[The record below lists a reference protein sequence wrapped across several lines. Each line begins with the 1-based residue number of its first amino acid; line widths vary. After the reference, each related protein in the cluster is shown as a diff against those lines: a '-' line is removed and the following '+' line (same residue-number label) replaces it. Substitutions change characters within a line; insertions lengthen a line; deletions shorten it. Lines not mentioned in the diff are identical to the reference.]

1 MAWVQARDGTEI
13 SDAGKEEVRMAVT
26 KIKRIRGNPGDPL
39 SYIGNPEKTRNR
51 GFSEADRQALADII
65 AYAADEKKTEKQY
78 FTTGINCDVE
88 NAREQFNITKLSFN
102 KTGGI
107 VCGHCMQSFDGYEV
121 TPEEAH
127 EIGVQM
133 AKELWGERFQVVV
146 ATHLNTNNVH
156 NHIVFNSV
164 SFVDGKR
171 FHFCTE
177 ETMRIRAV
185 SDRICRERNLSVI
198 EHPEGKRVPY
208 SLYKMEK
215 AGMPTRYNVA
225 RQALDEAISVSA
237 NMEEF
242 KSELKKRGYLY
253 QFNPRRKYWTVTPP
267 GWTKAIRTDRLGD
280 QYTRE
285 MIQQRV
291 FSNDIGVRMQRMRN
305 ECRSSNHYDLKRRID
320 KIMGRSGLE
329 KLYLRYCYELG
340 YLPKYRQ
347 NPVRLHAVLKEELLK
362 CDLYSEEAKF
372 LARYNISTEEDLEK
386 KMKSLME
393 DNSSISAQRSELRQK
408 LRRKMPVEEEA
419 QCREKVRELTA
430 ELKDT
435 RKELKLCRDIRE
447 RSGQVERNLET
458 VIEDRTRGKERKPL

>member
-1 MAWVQARDGTEI
+1 
-13 SDAGKEEVRMAVT
+13 
-26 KIKRIRGNPGDPL
+26 
-39 SYIGNPEKTRNR
+39 
-51 GFSEADRQALADII
+51 
-65 AYAADEKKTEKQY
+65 
-78 FTTGINCDVE
+78 
-88 NAREQFNITKLSFN
+88 
-102 KTGGI
+102 
-107 VCGHCMQSFDGYEV
+107 
-121 TPEEAH
+121 
-127 EIGVQM
+127 
-133 AKELWGERFQVVV
+133 
-146 ATHLNTNNVH
+146 
-156 NHIVFNSV
+156 
-164 SFVDGKR
+164 
-171 FHFCTE
+171 
-177 ETMRIRAV
+177 MRIRAV
-185 SDRICRERNLSVI
+185 SDRICRERNLSII

-305 ECRSSNHYDLKRRID
+305 ECRSTNHYDLKRRID

-347 NPVRLHAVLKEELLK
+347 NPVRLHAVLKEELLR

-393 DNSSISAQRSELRQK
+393 DYSSISAQRSELRQK
-408 LRRKMPVEEEA
+408 LRRKIPVEEEA

>member
-1 MAWVQARDGTEI
+1 
-13 SDAGKEEVRMAVT
+13 MAVT

-133 AKELWGERFQVVV
+133 SKELWGDRFQIVV

-285 MIQQRV
+285 MILQRV

-305 ECRSSNHYDLKRRID
+305 ECRSTNHYDLKRRID

-408 LRRKMPVEEEA
+408 IRRKMPVEEEA

>member
-1 MAWVQARDGTEI
+1 
-13 SDAGKEEVRMAVT
+13 MAVT
-26 KIKRIRGNPGDPL
+26 KIKRIRGNPGNPL

-51 GFSEADRQALADII
+51 DFSEADRQALADII

-133 AKELWGERFQVVV
+133 SKELWGDRFQIVV

-285 MIQQRV
+285 MIPQRV

-305 ECRSSNHYDLKRRID
+305 ECRSTNHYDLKRRID

-393 DNSSISAQRSELRQK
+393 DYSSISAQRSELRQK

>member
-1 MAWVQARDGTEI
+1 
-13 SDAGKEEVRMAVT
+13 MAVT

-65 AYAADEKKTEKQY
+65 AYAADEKKTEMQY

-133 AKELWGERFQVVV
+133 SKELWGDRFQIVV

-372 LARYNISTEEDLEK
+372 LARYNISTEEGLEK

-408 LRRKMPVEEEA
+408 LRRKMPVEEEV

>member
-1 MAWVQARDGTEI
+1 
-13 SDAGKEEVRMAVT
+13 MAVT

-127 EIGVQM
+127 EIGVQL
-133 AKELWGERFQVVV
+133 AKELWGDRFQIVV

-198 EHPEGKRVPY
+198 EHPEGKRLPY
-208 SLYKMEK
+208 SLYKMER

-393 DNSSISAQRSELRQK
+393 DYSSISAQRSELRQK

>member
-1 MAWVQARDGTEI
+1 
-13 SDAGKEEVRMAVT
+13 MAVT
-26 KIKRIRGNPGDPL
+26 KIKRIRGNPGNPL

-51 GFSEADRQALADII
+51 DFSEADRQALADII
-65 AYAADEKKTEKQY
+65 VYASDEKKTEKQY

-133 AKELWGERFQVVV
+133 SKELWGDRFQIVV

-242 KSELKKRGYLY
+242 MSELKKRGYLY

-280 QYTRE
+280 AYTRE
-285 MIQQRV
+285 MIQRRV

-305 ECRSSNHYDLKRRID
+305 ECRSTNHYDLKRRID

-372 LARYNISTEEDLEK
+372 LARYNINTEEDLEK

-393 DNSSISAQRSELRQK
+393 DYSSISAQRSELRQK

>member
-1 MAWVQARDGTEI
+1 
-13 SDAGKEEVRMAVT
+13 MAVT

-133 AKELWGERFQVVV
+133 SKELWGDRFQIVV

-185 SDRICRERNLSVI
+185 SDRICRDRNLSVI

-329 KLYLRYCYELG
+329 ELYRRDCYELG

-347 NPVRLHAVLKEELLK
+347 NPMRLHAVLKEELLK

-408 LRRKMPVEEEA
+408 IRRKMPVEEEA

>member
-1 MAWVQARDGTEI
+1 
-13 SDAGKEEVRMAVT
+13 MAVT

-51 GFSEADRQALADII
+51 DFSEADRQALADII

-133 AKELWGERFQVVV
+133 SKELWGDRFQIVV

-225 RQALDEAISVSA
+225 RQALDEAISVSV

-285 MIQQRV
+285 MILQRV

-305 ECRSSNHYDLKRRID
+305 ECRSTNHYDLKRRID

-362 CDLYSEEAKF
+362 CDLYSEEAKL
-372 LARYNISTEEDLEK
+372 LARYNVSTEEDLEK
-386 KMKSLME
+386 RMKSLTKQYS
-393 DNSSISAQRSELRQK
+393 DVSARRDELRQE
-408 LRRKMPVEEEA
+408 LRRKMPEEEEA

>member
-1 MAWVQARDGTEI
+1 
-13 SDAGKEEVRMAVT
+13 MAVT

-107 VCGHCMQSFDGYEV
+107 VCGHCIQSFDGYEV

-133 AKELWGERFQVVV
+133 AKELWGDRFQIVV

-393 DNSSISAQRSELRQK
+393 DYSSISAQRSELRQK

>member
-1 MAWVQARDGTEI
+1 
-13 SDAGKEEVRMAVT
+13 MAVT

-121 TPEEAH
+121 TPEVAH

-133 AKELWGERFQVVV
+133 AKELWGDRFQVVV

-285 MIQQRV
+285 MIQQRI

-305 ECRSSNHYDLKRRID
+305 ECRSTNHYDLKRRID

-372 LARYNISTEEDLEK
+372 LARYNISTKEDLEK

-393 DNSSISAQRSELRQK
+393 DYSSISAQRSELRQK

>member
-1 MAWVQARDGTEI
+1 
-13 SDAGKEEVRMAVT
+13 MAVT

-51 GFSEADRQALADII
+51 DFSEADRQALADII
-65 AYAADEKKTEKQY
+65 AYATDEKKTEKQY

-88 NAREQFNITKLSFN
+88 NAREQFNITKQSFN

-133 AKELWGERFQVVV
+133 SKELWGDRFQIVV

-208 SLYKMEK
+208 PLYKMEK

-305 ECRSSNHYDLKRRID
+305 ECRSTNHYDLKRRID

-372 LARYNISTEEDLEK
+372 LARYNISSEEDLEK

-393 DNSSISAQRSELRQK
+393 DYSSISAQRSELRQK
-408 LRRKMPVEEEA
+408 LRRKMPVEEET

>member
-1 MAWVQARDGTEI
+1 
-13 SDAGKEEVRMAVT
+13 MAVT

-51 GFSEADRQALADII
+51 GFSEADRQALTDII

-133 AKELWGERFQVVV
+133 SKELWGDRFQIVV

-185 SDRICRERNLSVI
+185 SDRICRERNLYVI

-237 NMEEF
+237 NIEEF

-291 FSNDIGVRMQRMRN
+291 FSNDIGVRMERMRN

-393 DNSSISAQRSELRQK
+393 DYSSISAQRSELRQK

-447 RSGQVERNLET
+447 RSGQVERILET

>member
-1 MAWVQARDGTEI
+1 
-13 SDAGKEEVRMAVT
+13 MAVT

-51 GFSEADRQALADII
+51 DFSEADRQALADII

-121 TPEEAH
+121 TPEVAH

-133 AKELWGERFQVVV
+133 AKELWGDRFQIVV

-253 QFNPRRKYWTVTPP
+253 QFNPQRKYWTVTPP

-280 QYTRE
+280 IYTRE
-285 MIQQRV
+285 IIQQRV
-291 FSNDIGVRMQRMRN
+291 FSNDISVRMQRMRN

-340 YLPKYRQ
+340 YLPKYWQ

-386 KMKSLME
+386 KMKSMME
-393 DNSSISAQRSELRQK
+393 DYSSISAQRSELRQK

-447 RSGQVERNLET
+447 RSGQIERNLET

>member
-1 MAWVQARDGTEI
+1 
-13 SDAGKEEVRMAVT
+13 MAVT

-102 KTGGI
+102 KAGGI

-133 AKELWGERFQVVV
+133 SKELWGDRFQIVV

-285 MIQQRV
+285 MIPQRV

-305 ECRSSNHYDLKRRID
+305 ECRSTNHYDLKRRID

-372 LARYNISTEEDLEK
+372 LARYNISTDEDLEK

-393 DNSSISAQRSELRQK
+393 DYSSISAQRSELRQK

-430 ELKDT
+430 ELKNT

>member
-1 MAWVQARDGTEI
+1 
-13 SDAGKEEVRMAVT
+13 MAVT

-51 GFSEADRQALADII
+51 DFSEADRQALADII

-133 AKELWGERFQVVV
+133 SKELWGDRFQIVV

-386 KMKSLME
+386 KMKSMME
-393 DNSSISAQRSELRQK
+393 DYSSISAQRSELRQK

-458 VIEDRTRGKERKPL
+458 VIEDSTRGKERKPL

>member
-1 MAWVQARDGTEI
+1 
-13 SDAGKEEVRMAVT
+13 MAVT

-39 SYIGNPEKTRNR
+39 SYIGNPEKTRKR
-51 GFSEADRQALADII
+51 DCSEADRQALADII
-65 AYAADEKKTEKQY
+65 AYASDENKTEKQY

-133 AKELWGERFQVVV
+133 SKELWGDRFQIVV

-185 SDRICRERNLSVI
+185 SDRICRDRNLSVI

-408 LRRKMPVEEEA
+408 IRRKMPVEEEA

>member
-1 MAWVQARDGTEI
+1 
-13 SDAGKEEVRMAVT
+13 MAVT

-133 AKELWGERFQVVV
+133 SKELWGDRFQIVV

-242 KSELKKRGYLY
+242 KSELKKRGYIY

-280 QYTRE
+280 AYTRE
-285 MIQQRV
+285 MIQRRV

-305 ECRSSNHYDLKRRID
+305 ECRSTNHYDLKRRID

-347 NPVRLHAVLKEELLK
+347 NPMRLHAVLKEELLK
-362 CDLYSEEAKF
+362 CDLYSEEAKL
-372 LARYNISTEEDLEK
+372 LARYSISTEEDLEK
-386 KMKSLME
+386 RMKTLTKQY
-393 DNSSISAQRSELRQK
+393 SAVSTRRDELRQK
-408 LRRKMPVEEEA
+408 LRRKMPEEEDA
-419 QCREKVRELTA
+419 KCREQIRKLTA
-430 ELKDT
+430 ELKEA

-458 VIEDRTRGKERKPL
+458 VLVDRTRGKEKKQL

>member
-1 MAWVQARDGTEI
+1 
-13 SDAGKEEVRMAVT
+13 MAVT

-133 AKELWGERFQVVV
+133 SKELWGDRFQIVV

-305 ECRSSNHYDLKRRID
+305 ECRSTNHYDLKRRID

-393 DNSSISAQRSELRQK
+393 DYSSISAQRSELRQK

>member
-1 MAWVQARDGTEI
+1 
-13 SDAGKEEVRMAVT
+13 MAVT

-51 GFSEADRQALADII
+51 DFSEADWQALADII

-133 AKELWGERFQVVV
+133 AKELWGDRFQVVV

-242 KSELKKRGYLY
+242 KSELKKRGYIY

-267 GWTKAIRTDRLGD
+267 GWTKAIRTYRLGD
-280 QYTRE
+280 AYTRE
-285 MIQQRV
+285 MIQRRV

-305 ECRSSNHYDLKRRID
+305 ECRSTNHYDLKRRID

-393 DNSSISAQRSELRQK
+393 DYSSISAQRSELRQK

-435 RKELKLCRDIRE
+435 RKELKLCRDIWE
-447 RSGQVERNLET
+447 RSGQIERNLEI

>member
-1 MAWVQARDGTEI
+1 
-13 SDAGKEEVRMAVT
+13 MAVT
-26 KIKRIRGNPGDPL
+26 KIKRIRGNPGNPL
-39 SYIGNPEKTRNR
+39 SYIGNPEKTRNLD
-51 GFSEADRQALADII
+51 FSDSDRQALADVI
-65 AYAADEKKTEKQY
+65 AYAADEGKTEKQY

-88 NAREQFNITKLSFN
+88 NAREQFNITKQSFN

-107 VCGHCMQSFDGYEV
+107 VCGHCMQSFEGYEV
-121 TPEEAH
+121 APEEAH
-127 EIGVQM
+127 EIGVQL
-133 AKELWGERFQVVV
+133 AKELWGDRFQIVV

-177 ETMRIRAV
+177 ETMRIRAA
-185 SDRICRERNLSVI
+185 SDRICRERDLSVI

-208 SLYKMEK
+208 PLYKMEQ

-225 RQALDEAISVSA
+225 RQALDEAISVSV

-291 FSNDIGVRMQRMRN
+291 FSNDIGVRMQRLQK
-305 ECRSSNHYDLKRRID
+305 ESRSSNHYDLKRRID
-320 KIMGRSGLE
+320 KIKGRSGLE

-347 NPVRLHAVLKEELLK
+347 NPMRLHAVLKEELLK
-362 CDLYSEEAKF
+362 CDLYSEEAKL
-372 LARYNISTEEDLEK
+372 LARYSISTEEDLEK
-386 KMKSLME
+386 RMKTLTKQY
-393 DNSSISAQRSELRQK
+393 SAVSTRRDELRQK
-408 LRRKMPVEEEA
+408 LRRKMPEEEEA
-419 QCREKVRELTA
+419 QCREQIMELTA
-430 ELKDT
+430 ELKEA

-447 RSGQVERNLET
+447 RSGQVVRNLEI
-458 VIEDRTRGKERKPL
+458 VLEDRTRGKERKQL

>member
-1 MAWVQARDGTEI
+1 
-13 SDAGKEEVRMAVT
+13 MAVT

-51 GFSEADRQALADII
+51 DFSEADRQALADII

-133 AKELWGERFQVVV
+133 SKELWGDRFQIVV

-393 DNSSISAQRSELRQK
+393 DYSSISAQRSELRQK

-458 VIEDRTRGKERKPL
+458 VIEDSTRGKERKPL

>member
-1 MAWVQARDGTEI
+1 MACVQARDGTEI
-13 SDAGKEEVRMAVT
+13 SDAGKEILRMAVT

-127 EIGVQM
+127 EIGVQL
-133 AKELWGERFQVVV
+133 AKELWGDRFQIVV

-198 EHPEGKRVPY
+198 EHPEGKRLPY
-208 SLYKMEK
+208 SLYKMER

-393 DNSSISAQRSELRQK
+393 DYSSISAQRSELRQK

>member
-13 SDAGKEEVRMAVT
+13 SDAGKEELRMAVT

-133 AKELWGERFQVVV
+133 SKELWGDRFQVVV

-347 NPVRLHAVLKEELLK
+347 NPVWLHAVLKEELLK

-393 DNSSISAQRSELRQK
+393 DYSSISAQRSELRQK

>member
-1 MAWVQARDGTEI
+1 
-13 SDAGKEEVRMAVT
+13 MAVT

-51 GFSEADRQALADII
+51 DFSEADRQAMADII

-133 AKELWGERFQVVV
+133 SKDLWGDRFQIVV

-305 ECRSSNHYDLKRRID
+305 ECRSTNHYDLKRRID

-347 NPVRLHAVLKEELLK
+347 NPVRLHAVLKEELLR

-393 DNSSISAQRSELRQK
+393 DYSSISAQRSELRQK
-408 LRRKMPVEEEA
+408 LRRKIPVEEEA

-430 ELKDT
+430 ELKNT

>member
-1 MAWVQARDGTEI
+1 
-13 SDAGKEEVRMAVT
+13 MAVT

-133 AKELWGERFQVVV
+133 SKELWGDRFQIVV

-393 DNSSISAQRSELRQK
+393 DYSSISAQRSELRQK

>member
-1 MAWVQARDGTEI
+1 
-13 SDAGKEEVRMAVT
+13 MAVT

-133 AKELWGERFQVVV
+133 SKELWGDRFQIVV

-285 MIQQRV
+285 MIPQRV

-372 LARYNISTEEDLEK
+372 LVRYNISTEEDLEK

-393 DNSSISAQRSELRQK
+393 GYSSISAQRSELRQK

>member
-1 MAWVQARDGTEI
+1 
-13 SDAGKEEVRMAVT
+13 MAVT
-26 KIKRIRGNPGDPL
+26 KIKRIRGNPGNPL

-51 GFSEADRQALADII
+51 DFSEADRQALADII

-88 NAREQFNITKLSFN
+88 NARGQFNITKLSFN

-133 AKELWGERFQVVV
+133 SKELWGDRFQIVV

-225 RQALDEAISVSA
+225 RQALAEAISVSA

-285 MIQQRV
+285 MILQRV

-305 ECRSSNHYDLKRRID
+305 ECRSTNHYDLKRRID

-393 DNSSISAQRSELRQK
+393 DYSSISAQRSELRQK

-447 RSGQVERNLET
+447 RSGQIERNLET

>member
-1 MAWVQARDGTEI
+1 
-13 SDAGKEEVRMAVT
+13 MAVT

-133 AKELWGERFQVVV
+133 SKELWGDRFQIVV

-291 FSNDIGVRMQRMRN
+291 FSNDIGVRMQRIRN
-305 ECRSSNHYDLKRRID
+305 ECRSTNHYDLKRRID

-393 DNSSISAQRSELRQK
+393 DYSSISAQRSELRQK

>member
-1 MAWVQARDGTEI
+1 
-13 SDAGKEEVRMAVT
+13 MAVT

-133 AKELWGERFQVVV
+133 SKELWGDRFQIVV

-208 SLYKMEK
+208 PLYKMEK

-305 ECRSSNHYDLKRRID
+305 GCRSSNHYDLKRRID

-393 DNSSISAQRSELRQK
+393 DYSSISAQRSELRQK

>member
-1 MAWVQARDGTEI
+1 
-13 SDAGKEEVRMAVT
+13 MAVT

-51 GFSEADRQALADII
+51 DFSEADRQALADII

-133 AKELWGERFQVVV
+133 SKELWGDRFQIVV

-285 MIQQRV
+285 MIPQRV

-372 LARYNISTEEDLEK
+372 LVRYNISTEEDLEK

-393 DNSSISAQRSELRQK
+393 GYSSISAQRSELRQK

-419 QCREKVRELTA
+419 QCRENVRELTA

>member
-1 MAWVQARDGTEI
+1 
-13 SDAGKEEVRMAVT
+13 MAVT

-133 AKELWGERFQVVV
+133 SKELWGDRFQIVV

-291 FSNDIGVRMQRMRN
+291 FSNDIGVRMERMRN

-347 NPVRLHAVLKEELLK
+347 NPVRLHAVLKKELLK

-393 DNSSISAQRSELRQK
+393 DYSSISAQRSELRQK

>member
-1 MAWVQARDGTEI
+1 
-13 SDAGKEEVRMAVT
+13 MAVT
-26 KIKRIRGNPGDPL
+26 KIKRIRGNPGNPL

-51 GFSEADRQALADII
+51 DFSDSDQQAMADVI
-65 AYAADEKKTEKQY
+65 AYAADETKTEKQY

-88 NAREQFNITKLSFN
+88 NAREQFNITKQSFN

-121 TPEEAH
+121 APEEAH
-127 EIGVQM
+127 EIGVQL
-133 AKELWGERFQVVV
+133 AKELWGDRFQIVI

-177 ETMRIRAV
+177 ETMRIRAA

-198 EHPEGKRVPY
+198 EHPEGKRLPY

-225 RQALDEAISVSA
+225 RQALDEAISVSV

-267 GWTKAIRTDRLGD
+267 GWTKAIRTDRLGE

-291 FSNDIGVRMQRMRN
+291 FSNDIGVRMQRLQK
-305 ECRSSNHYDLKRRID
+305 ESRSSNHYDLKRRID
-320 KIMGRSGLE
+320 KIKGRSGLE

-347 NPVRLHAVLKEELLK
+347 NPMRLHAVLKEELLK

-372 LARYNISTEEDLEK
+372 LARYSISTEEELEK
-386 KMKSLME
+386 RMKSLTE
-393 DNSSISAQRSELRQK
+393 DYSSISVRRNELRQK
-408 LRRKMPVEEEA
+408 LRRKMPAEEDVK
-419 QCREKVRELTA
+419 CREQIRELTG
-430 ELKDT
+430 ELKEI

-458 VIEDRTRGKERKPL
+458 VIEDRTRGKERKQL

>member
-1 MAWVQARDGTEI
+1 
-13 SDAGKEEVRMAVT
+13 MAVT

-51 GFSEADRQALADII
+51 DFSEADRQALADII

-133 AKELWGERFQVVV
+133 SKELWGDRFQIVV

-185 SDRICRERNLSVI
+185 SDRICRERNLSVV

-225 RQALDEAISVSA
+225 RQALEEAISVSA

-291 FSNDIGVRMQRMRN
+291 FSNDVGVRMQRMRN

-386 KMKSLME
+386 KMRSLME
-393 DNSSISAQRSELRQK
+393 DYSSISAQRSELRQK

-458 VIEDRTRGKERKPL
+458 VIEDRIRGKERKPL

>member
-1 MAWVQARDGTEI
+1 MAFVQARDGTEI

-51 GFSEADRQALADII
+51 DFSEADRQALADII
-65 AYAADEKKTEKQY
+65 AYAADENKTEKQY

-121 TPEEAH
+121 TPEVAH

-133 AKELWGERFQVVV
+133 AKELWGDRFQVVV

-242 KSELKKRGYLY
+242 MSELKKRGYLY

-280 QYTRE
+280 AYTRE
-285 MIQQRV
+285 MIQRRV

-393 DNSSISAQRSELRQK
+393 DYSSISAQRSELRQK

-419 QCREKVRELTA
+419 QCREQIRKLTA
-430 ELKDT
+430 ELKNT

-447 RSGQVERNLET
+447 RSGQVERNHET

>member
-1 MAWVQARDGTEI
+1 
-13 SDAGKEEVRMAVT
+13 MAVT

-51 GFSEADRQALADII
+51 DFSEADRQALADII

-133 AKELWGERFQVVV
+133 SKELWGDRFQIVV

-386 KMKSLME
+386 KMKSMME
-393 DNSSISAQRSELRQK
+393 DYSSISAQRSELRQK

-435 RKELKLCRDIRE
+435 RKKLKLCRDIRE

-458 VIEDRTRGKERKPL
+458 VREDRTRGKEKKQL

>member
-1 MAWVQARDGTEI
+1 
-13 SDAGKEEVRMAVT
+13 MAVT

-51 GFSEADRQALADII
+51 DFSEADRQALADII

-133 AKELWGERFQVVV
+133 AKELWGDRFQIVV

-305 ECRSSNHYDLKRRID
+305 ECRSTNHYDLKRRID

-362 CDLYSEEAKF
+362 CDLYSEEAKL
-372 LARYNISTEEDLEK
+372 LARYNVSTEEDLEK
-386 KMKSLME
+386 RMKSLTKQYS
-393 DNSSISAQRSELRQK
+393 DISARRDELRQK
-408 LRRKMPVEEEA
+408 LRRKMPVEEGA
-419 QCREKVRELTA
+419 QSREQIRKLTA

-447 RSGQVERNLET
+447 RSGQIERNLET
-458 VIEDRTRGKERKPL
+458 VIEDRTRGKERKTL

>member
-1 MAWVQARDGTEI
+1 
-13 SDAGKEEVRMAVT
+13 MAVT

-51 GFSEADRQALADII
+51 DFSEADRQAMADII

-133 AKELWGERFQVVV
+133 SKDLWGDRFQIVV

-225 RQALDEAISVSA
+225 RQALDEAISVSV

-291 FSNDIGVRMQRMRN
+291 FSNDISVRMQRMRN

-347 NPVRLHAVLKEELLK
+347 NPVRLHAVLKEELLR

-393 DNSSISAQRSELRQK
+393 DYSSISAQRSELRQK
-408 LRRKMPVEEEA
+408 LRRKMPVEEGA
-419 QCREKVRELTA
+419 QSREQIRKLTA